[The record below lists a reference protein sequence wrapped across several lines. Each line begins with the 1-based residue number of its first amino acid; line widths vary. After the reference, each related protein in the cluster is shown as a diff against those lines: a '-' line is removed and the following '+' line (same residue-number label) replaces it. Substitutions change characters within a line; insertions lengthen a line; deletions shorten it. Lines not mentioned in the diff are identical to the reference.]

1 MVTEEA
7 AAELRRLCLR
17 AIEALSESLV
27 ISRAGLSD
35 DEYEARRRAT
45 GSIIGRIQ
53 MELLEPL
60 NACYPHLDDL
70 QNSTTSE

>member
-1 MVTEEA
+1 MTEEA
-7 AAELRRLCLR
+7 AAELRHLCLR

-35 DEYEARRRAT
+35 HEYEARRQAT
-45 GSIIGRIQ
+45 GSIIGKIQ

-60 NACYPHLDDL
+60 NARYPYLDDL
-70 QNSTTSE
+70 QNSKKSE